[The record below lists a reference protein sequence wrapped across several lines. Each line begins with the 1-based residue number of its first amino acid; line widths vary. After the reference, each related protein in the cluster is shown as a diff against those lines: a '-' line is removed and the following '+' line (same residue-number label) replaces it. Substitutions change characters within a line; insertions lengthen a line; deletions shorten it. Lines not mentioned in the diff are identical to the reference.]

1 MKETYEQQK
10 QKHPERSKMIAYQFA
25 TPETIIA
32 PWWKILLAK
41 LFGEFF
47 AYFDNGFAVKGYH
60 FRGVNYVTE
69 IIEPQPKAETP
80 DAP

>member
-60 FRGVNYVTE
+60 FRGVNLWLRTRTTK
-69 IIEPQPKAETP
+69 PLADK
-80 DAP
+80 